1 MHMAWGL
8 ESLRSQLQ
16 ALCPGM
22 GVEVL
27 AEATSTNTLLLE
39 AARQHP
45 RAWLLV
51 AETQT
56 AGRGRLGRAWQAQP
70 GASLTFSIGL
80 PLAPRQ
86 WQGLSLAV
94 GLALAEALD
103 PLSPDSGRPALGLKW
118 PNDLWRWD
126 GPGRGRKLGGV
137 LIETTAL
144 GTGVGI
150 GVGIGIGI
158 GLGIGTGIGMG
169 MGGAGGADG
178 TAAARYCVV
187 GVGLNIAPFDS
198 GSADRSAGGSPNAN
212 PTACLQ
218 ELHPGLTPPEA
229 LARVAPTLL
238 RTVIEFQAEGFAAL
252 AAAYARRDLLQGQAI
267 HSNGP
272 PALAGVAAG
281 VDAEGALCV
290 QDGPAMHRVIGGEV
304 SVRFAGVALP
314 PWART

>member
-8 ESLRSQLQ
+8 ETLRPQLQ

-39 AARQHP
+39 AARQQP
-45 RAWLLV
+45 QPLLLV

-56 AGRGRLGRAWQAQP
+56 AGRGRLGRAWQSQP

-103 PLSPDSGRPALGLKW
+103 PLSPNSGRPALGLKW

-137 LIETTAL
+137 LIETTAV
-144 GTGVGI
+144 GNGV
-150 GVGIGIGI
+150 
-158 GLGIGTGIGMG
+158 GMG
-169 MGGAGGADG
+169 MGMGAAGGAGG

-187 GVGLNIAPFDS
+187 GVGLNIAPVDS
-198 GSADRSAGGSPNAN
+198 GSAGGSKNGNTDGNLNAP

-229 LARVAPTLL
+229 LARVAPALL
-238 RTVIEFQAEGFAAL
+238 QAVIDFQAEGFAAL
-252 AAAYARRDLLQGQAI
+252 AAAYARRDLLQGQAV
-267 HSNGP
+267 HSNGLL
-272 PALAGVAAG
+272 ALAGVAAG
-281 VDAEGALCV
+281 VDAEGALWV
-290 QDGPAMHRVIGGEV
+290 QDGLAIHRIMGGEV
-304 SVRFAGVALP
+304 SVRFAGVAMP
-314 PWART
+314 HGVRS